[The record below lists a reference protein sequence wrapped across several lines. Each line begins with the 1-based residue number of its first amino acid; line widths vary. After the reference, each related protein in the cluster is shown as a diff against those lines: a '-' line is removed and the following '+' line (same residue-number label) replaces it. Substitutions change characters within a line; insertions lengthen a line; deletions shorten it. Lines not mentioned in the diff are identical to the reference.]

1 VEVDSV
7 GTVRTVEV
15 APAGSDLAGTPRR
28 VLVVTNMYPVP
39 DRPALGIF
47 VQEQVESLRAQGLE
61 VDVLFVDGPAN
72 KLNYLWGIF
81 RFRRQIARLRYDLVH
96 AHYVFSGIIA
106 LAQRGL
112 PVVTTFHSGE
122 VLEGSFQRTLSRL
135 VSARAELNIA
145 VSTEVMQ
152 RLRGRCCVIPC
163 GVDLKRF
170 RPVDIDE
177 ARSRLN
183 LPADRKLV
191 LFAAAMRPE
200 KRFDLVQ
207 EAFAL
212 LQRRLPDAQL
222 VVVSN
227 QPPEMVPLYM
237 NACDVLVLASRKE
250 GSPQVVKEAMA
261 CNLPIVSTAVGD
273 VAEVIAGTEGCYIC
287 TADPQDI
294 ADKLA
299 VALTFGRRTDGRK
312 GVEDLSLERVAQ
324 RIVEAYGE
332 VLTRRGVSRRRTG

>member
-1 VEVDSV
+1 MLK
-7 GTVRTVEV
+7 TVESASAV
-15 APAGSDLAGTPRR
+15 GHLAGRPGR

-72 KLNYLWGIF
+72 KLNYLGGIF
-81 RFRRQIARLRYDLVH
+81 RFRRQIARHRYDLVH

-135 VSARAELNIA
+135 VSARSDLSIA
-145 VSTEVMQ
+145 VSAEVMGK
-152 RLRGRCCVIPC
+152 LRGRCCVIPC
-163 GVDLKRF
+163 GVDLERF
-170 RPVDIDE
+170 RPMDVSE
-177 ARSRLN
+177 ARSQLN
-183 LPADRKLV
+183 LPADAKLV

-212 LQRRLPDAQL
+212 VERQLPEAQL

-227 QPPEMVPLYM
+227 QPPELVPIHM

-261 CNLPIVSTAVGD
+261 CNLPVVSTATGD
-273 VAEVIAGTEGCYIC
+273 VREVIGGVEGCHIC
-287 TADPQDI
+287 TAEPQDI
-294 ADKLA
+294 ADKL
-299 VALTFGRRTDGRK
+299 VAALAFGRRTDGRK
-312 GVEDLSLERVAQ
+312 RVEDLSMERVAE
-324 RIVEAYGE
+324 RIVEVYGH
-332 VLTRRGVSRRRTG
+332 VLAGRVAPTRRGG

>member
-1 VEVDSV
+1 MLE
-7 GTVRTVEV
+7 TVESTS
-15 APAGSDLAGTPRR
+15 AGSRAAGAPGR

-39 DRPALGIF
+39 GRPALGIF
-47 VQEQVESLRAQGLE
+47 VEEQVESLRAQGLE

-81 RFRRQIARLRYDLVH
+81 RFRRQIARCQYDLVH
-96 AHYVFSGIIA
+96 AHYVFSGMIA

-135 VSARAELNIA
+135 VSARSDLNIA
-145 VSTEVMQ
+145 VSAEVMQ
-152 RLRGRCCVIPC
+152 RLRGPSCVIPC
-163 GVDLKRF
+163 GVDLERF
-170 RPVDIDE
+170 RPVDVGE
-177 ARSRLN
+177 ARSQLN
-183 LPADRKLV
+183 LPAAAKLV

-207 EAFAL
+207 EALAL
-212 LQRRLPDAQL
+212 VQRRLPDAQL
-222 VVVSN
+222 VIVSN
-227 QPPEMVPLYM
+227 QPPELVPLYM

-273 VAEVIAGTEGCYIC
+273 VAEVIAGIEGCHIC
-287 TADPQDI
+287 AAEPQDI
-294 ADKLA
+294 ADKL
-299 VALTFGRRTDGRK
+299 VAALAFGRHTDGRK
-312 GVEDLSLERVAQ
+312 RVEGLSMERVAE
-324 RIVEAYGE
+324 RIVEAYGD
-332 VLTRRGVSRRRTG
+332 VLARRGASGRRAD

>member
-1 VEVDSV
+1 V
-7 GTVRTVEV
+7 GTLETTEA
-15 APAGSDLAGTPRR
+15 APALPLEGTGTARR

-81 RFRRQIARLRYDLVH
+81 RFRRQIARRRYDLVH

-135 VSARAELNIA
+135 VSARADLNVA
-145 VSTEVMQ
+145 VSAEVMQ
-152 RLRGRCCVIPC
+152 RLRGRSCVIPC
-163 GVDLKRF
+163 GVDLGRF
-170 RPVDIDE
+170 RPVDIGE

-212 LQRRLPDAQL
+212 VQRQLPEVQL

-227 QPPEMVPLYM
+227 QPPELVPLYM

-273 VAEVIAGTEGCYIC
+273 VREVIAGIEGCYIC

-299 VALTFGRRTDGRK
+299 AALAFGRRTDGRK
-312 GVEDLSLERVAQ
+312 RVEDLSMGRVAE
-324 RIVEAYGE
+324 RIVEAYGQ
-332 VLTRRGVSRRRTG
+332 VLAHRRVSARRAN

>member
-1 VEVDSV
+1 
-7 GTVRTVEV
+7 
-15 APAGSDLAGTPRR
+15 
-28 VLVVTNMYPVP
+28 
-39 DRPALGIF
+39 
-47 VQEQVESLRAQGLE
+47 

-72 KLNYLWGIF
+72 KLNYLGGIF
-81 RFRRQIARLRYDLVH
+81 RFRRQIARHHYDLVH

-122 VLEGSFQRTLSRL
+122 VLEGSFQRALSRL
-135 VSARAELNIA
+135 VSARADLNIA
-145 VSTEVMQ
+145 VSAEVMQ
-152 RLRGRCCVIPC
+152 RLRGRSCVIPC
-163 GVDLKRF
+163 GVDLERF
-170 RPVDIDE
+170 RPVDVEE
-177 ARSRLN
+177 ARRRLN
-183 LPADRKLV
+183 LPTDARLV
-191 LFAAAMRPE
+191 VFAAAMRPE

-212 LQRRLPDAQL
+212 VQERLPDARL

-227 QPPEMVPLYM
+227 QPPELVPLYM

-273 VAEVIAGTEGCYIC
+273 VPEVMVGTEGCHIC

-294 ADKLA
+294 ADKL
-299 VALTFGRRTDGRK
+299 VSALEFGRRTDGRK
-312 GVEDLSLERVAQ
+312 RVEDLSMERVAE
-324 RIVEAYGE
+324 RVMEAYGQ
-332 VLTRRGVSRRRTG
+332 VLASRASSSRRRR